1 MEERIRAIDVDAL
14 LSVADIEEYIVDSR
28 RTVFPQV
35 VFTERPDR
43 FCRGLMD
50 GRVGMLVDG
59 IPMGCLLP
67 CDLNQFLRAPQDR
80 SYHWFTASLLIL
92 LRYACMIVSVL
103 LPGFFIAMTAFHLQ
117 MIPTQLALSIMASKL
132 DVPFS
137 TQFEVLVM
145 LLAFEVLQEA
155 GLRLPN
161 TIGQSVSII
170 GALVVGQAAV
180 DAKIVS
186 PAVIIVAAAA
196 GMAGFTIPYQDFS
209 NGLRVWRF
217 AAALGACFAGLFG
230 LMIVTTGVVYQLAK
244 IKNFGVSYLTPF
256 APGAWQ
262 QSGGEWVLRGPMPSI
277 KLRVLSLGPEGKR
290 RQK

>member
-1 MEERIRAIDVDAL
+1 
-14 LSVADIEEYIVDSR
+14 
-28 RTVFPQV
+28 
-35 VFTERPDR
+35 
-43 FCRGLMD
+43 MD

-196 GMAGFTIPYQDFS
+196 GMAALPSPIRTFPTACGFGGSRRPWGPAS
-209 NGLRVWRF
+209 PGC
-217 AAALGACFAGLFG
+217 LG
-230 LMIVTTGVVYQLAK
+230 
-244 IKNFGVSYLTPF
+244 
-256 APGAWQ
+256 
-262 QSGGEWVLRGPMPSI
+262 
-277 KLRVLSLGPEGKR
+277 
-290 RQK
+290 